1 MFIFLQFL
9 LFLLFREWPKIFFPF
24 KILKNIFTHFRVF
37 SIFQDFSNDLE
48 AVFDLFIDLNIG
60 SLFYPFLLIDHS
72 FSINR
77 TKHSLNFQLCYSKNK
92 FRSFFERKQKFFIL
106 FLEQKIEKGFEKASI
121 FQIEAFFPRFCQKK
135 V

>member
-1 MFIFLQFL
+1 M
-9 LFLLFREWPKIFFPF
+9 RENCQRKTKREEKEKESNVRKVIHKYGPKTFFPF

-48 AVFDLFIDLNIG
+48 VVFDLFIDLNIG

-92 FRSFFERKQKFFIL
+92 LRSFFKRKQNFFIL
-106 FLEQKIEKGFEKASI
+106 FLEQKIEKGF
-121 FQIEAFFPRFCQKK
+121 IESFHFPI
-135 V
+135 